1 MLLAAI
7 LLTAILIVVFPP
19 LAAVGLPSVPP
30 VAHLAGVTF
39 LGLAAVQVLSY
50 PFHDPVLT
58 DRAFLTAP
66 KTMVKGFVI
75 AGLLSGGFILLFSSV
90 GLYARAFGLEGSA
103 VIATPVAFGLPLLLV
118 FNAIM
123 LASAGSTLDSTFAST
138 AKLTARDWPDA
149 TGTATERQRRFG
161 RWMVIVIAVAGN
173 LPLLTVMMGDRAGPA
188 IIAATTISGTMVM
201 GLAPIFLLSFIRRAG
216 PLSFHLAFWTGL
228 SLGVLMTIESATG
241 IDIFPAWIDI
251 GTGRYADDLGVN
263 VYGLLACT
271 AGYLLGA
278 TRFYMHRM
286 APQTS

>member
-1 MLLAAI
+1 M
-7 LLTAILIVVFPP
+7 
-19 LAAVGLPSVPP
+19 
-30 VAHLAGVTF
+30 
-39 LGLAAVQVLSY
+39 QVLSY